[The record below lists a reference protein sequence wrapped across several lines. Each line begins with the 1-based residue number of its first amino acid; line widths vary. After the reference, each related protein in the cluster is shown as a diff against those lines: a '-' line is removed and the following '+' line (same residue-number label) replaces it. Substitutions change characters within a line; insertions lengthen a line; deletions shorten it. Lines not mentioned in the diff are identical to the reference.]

1 MRLVQ
6 PLKAV
11 TRMLLSVV
19 VGVALLAIPRP
30 ATSEQG
36 WVTETQQIIHVLN
49 RIGYGPSAGDIDAVQ
64 DMGIEA
70 YIEQQLHP
78 ASIYDPVV
86 EEMLADFRTFHMSL
100 DQLRES
106 FQPVAEQGARQRLS
120 AVEKRD
126 LANRMGSRTDPGPRI
141 GAGGSGTTLA
151 DAPFR
156 RRAREGR
163 PFDYEIITARM
174 LRGVF
179 SERQLLELMVDF
191 WMNHFSMQLG
201 DHYYATH
208 YEEHVVRPLAFGSF
222 EELLFA
228 TAKHP
233 AMLAYLDNWLSAAPA
248 EVLEER
254 RGAIRASGT
263 PEDQWNLELRRWYFE
278 QSSGLNE
285 NYGRELMELHTLGVE
300 GGYTQDDVIQVARA
314 FTGWTITGHRQ
325 DEGLF
330 VFDPLLHDEGDKVVL
345 GVTIKSGGIAEGEEV
360 LRLLAHHPSTARF
373 ISAKLARRFIADD
386 PPERLVEEAAQ
397 TFLDTNGD
405 IREVLRTIFRSP
417 EFLTPEYER
426 AKLKKP
432 LELVLSSLRAVDAEI
447 DADVLGGLNQTL
459 NRMGERLYSRE
470 TPDGWPDVAAEWLS
484 TNSLLQRM
492 LFAFQ
497 VASGEFRGITPD
509 LDHAQA
515 LMLQMG
521 FPEPTRAQIQE
532 SQRLAVAAAR
542 AEDEMMAGDEVMTA
556 EEKIAEDEKTG
567 VGDNQMAM
575 AGEAVAETERPKYTA
590 QQIIVATMIGSP
602 NFQKR

>member
-1 MRLVQ
+1 MSLVQ

-11 TRMLLSVV
+11 ARVMLVGVL
-19 VGVALLAIPRP
+19 GVALLGSPRP
-30 ATSEQG
+30 ASSQQG
-36 WVTETQQIIHVLN
+36 WATETQQIIHVLN
-49 RIGYGPSAGDIDAVQ
+49 RIGYGPSPGDIGAVGE
-64 DMGIEA
+64 MGVEA
-70 YIEQQLHP
+70 YIEQQLDP
-78 ASIYDPVV
+78 ASIPDPVAK
-86 EEMLADFRTFHMSL
+86 ELLADFRTFRMNL

-126 LANRMGSRTDPGPRI
+126 LANRMGSGTDREPRI
-141 GAGGSGTTLA
+141 GAGGTATTLA

-163 PFDYEIITARM
+163 PPDYEIITART

-191 WMNHFSMQLG
+191 WMNHFSMELN

-208 YEEHVVRPLAFGSF
+208 YEEHVVRPLAFGTF

-233 AMLAYLDNWLSAAPA
+233 AMLEYLDNWLSAAPA
-248 EVLEER
+248 EVLEKR
-254 RGAIRASGT
+254 IGAIRSSGT
-263 PEDQWNLELRRWYFE
+263 LEDQWNLERRRWYFE

-314 FTGWTITGHRQ
+314 FTGWTITGSRPG
-325 DEGLF
+325 DGVF
-330 VFDPLLHDEGDKVVL
+330 TFDPLLHDEGDKLVL
-345 GVTIKSGGIAEGEEV
+345 GVTIKSGGITEGEEV

-373 ISAKLARRFIADD
+373 ISAKLARRFIADN
-386 PPERLVEEAAQ
+386 PPPRLVEEAAQ
-397 TFLDTNGD
+397 TFLNTRGD
-405 IREVLRTIFRSP
+405 IREVLRTILRSP
-417 EFLTPEYER
+417 EFLSPEYEG

-447 DADVLGGLNQTL
+447 HADLLNGLNQAMG
-459 NRMGERLYSRE
+459 RMGEQLYGRE

-492 LFAFQ
+492 RFAFR
-497 VASGEFRGITPD
+497 VASGEFRGITPN
-509 LDHAQA
+509 LDRAQA
-515 LMLQMG
+515 LMRQMG
-521 FPEPTRAQIQE
+521 LPEPTLEQIE
-532 SQRLAVAAAR
+532 VSQRLAAAAAR
-542 AEDEMMAGDEVMTA
+542 AEDEMMAGDEAMMA
-556 EEKIAEDEKTG
+556 EATVEDEKMAAVEG
-567 VGDNQMAM
+567 SSAM
-575 AGEAVAETERPKYTA
+575 AGEAAEKDEEPKYTA
-590 QQIIVATMIGSP
+590 QQVIVATMLGSP

>member
-1 MRLVQ
+1 MSLVQ

-11 TRMLLSVV
+11 ARVMLVGVL
-19 VGVALLAIPRP
+19 GVALLGSPRP
-30 ATSEQG
+30 ASSQQG
-36 WVTETQQIIHVLN
+36 WATETQQIIHVLN
-49 RIGYGPSAGDIDAVQ
+49 RIGYGPSPGDIGAVGE
-64 DMGIEA
+64 MGVEA
-70 YIEQQLHP
+70 YIEQQLDP
-78 ASIYDPVV
+78 ASIPDPVAK
-86 EEMLADFRTFHMSL
+86 ELLADFRTFQMNL

-126 LANRMGSRTDPGPRI
+126 LANRMGSGTDREPRI
-141 GAGGSGTTLA
+141 GAGGTGTTLA

-156 RRAREGR
+156 RRAREDR
-163 PFDYEIITARM
+163 PPDYEIITART

-191 WMNHFSMQLG
+191 WMNHFSMELN

-208 YEEHVVRPLAFGSF
+208 YEEQVVRPLAFGTF

-233 AMLAYLDNWLSAAPA
+233 AMLEYLDNWLSAAPA
-248 EVLEER
+248 EVLEKR
-254 RGAIRASGT
+254 LGAIRSSGT
-263 PEDQWNLELRRWYFE
+263 LEDQWNLERRRWYFE

-314 FTGWTITGHRQ
+314 FTGWTITGSRP
-325 DEGLF
+325 DDGVF
-330 VFDPLLHDEGDKVVL
+330 TFDPLLHDEGDKLVL

-386 PPERLVEEAAQ
+386 PPPRLVEEAAQ
-397 TFLDTNGD
+397 TFLNTRGD

-417 EFLTPEYER
+417 EFLTPEYEG

-447 DADVLGGLNQTL
+447 HADLLNGLNQAMG
-459 NRMGERLYSRE
+459 RMGEQLYGRE

-492 LFAFQ
+492 RFAFR
-497 VASGEFRGITPD
+497 VASGEFRGITPN
-509 LDHAQA
+509 LDRAQA
-515 LMLQMG
+515 LMRQMG
-521 FPEPTRAQIQE
+521 LPEPTLEQIE
-532 SQRLAVAAAR
+532 VSQRLAAAAAR
-542 AEDEMMAGDEVMTA
+542 AEDEMMASDEAMMA
-556 EEKIAEDEKTG
+556 EATVEDEKTAA
-567 VGDNQMAM
+567 VEDTSAM
-575 AGEAVAETERPKYTA
+575 AGEAAEKDEEPKYTA
-590 QQIIVATMIGSP
+590 QQVIVATMLGSP

>member
-1 MRLVQ
+1 MGLVQ
-6 PLKAV
+6 HLKAV
-11 TRMLLSVV
+11 ARMMLGGV
-19 VGVALLAIPRP
+19 VGIALLGIPRP
-30 ATSEQG
+30 AISQQG
-36 WVTETQQIIHVLN
+36 WATDTLQIIHVLN

-70 YIEQQLHP
+70 YIEKQLHP

-86 EEMLADFRTFHMSL
+86 EEMLADFQTFHMSL

-126 LANRMGSRTDPGPRI
+126 LANRMGSGSDHELRI
-141 GAGGSGTTLA
+141 GAGGTGTTLT
-151 DAPFR
+151 DAQFR

-163 PFDYEIITARM
+163 PFDYEIITART

-179 SERQLLELMVDF
+179 SQRQLQELMVDF

-208 YEEHVVRPLAFGSF
+208 YEQHVVRPLAFGSF

-233 AMLAYLDNWLSAAPA
+233 AMLEYLDNWLSAAPA
-248 EVLEER
+248 EILEKR
-254 RGAIRASGT
+254 RRDVKSSGT
-263 PEDQWNLELRRWYFE
+263 LEDRWNLERRRWYFE

-314 FTGWTITGHRQ
+314 FTGWTITGGRQ
-325 DEGLF
+325 NEGVF
-330 VFDPLLHDEGDKVVL
+330 TFDPLLHDEGDKLVL
-345 GVTIKSGGIAEGEEV
+345 GVTIKSGGITEGEEI
-360 LRLLAHHPSTARF
+360 LRMLAHHPSTARF

-386 PPERLVEEAAQ
+386 PPQRLVEEAAQ
-397 TFLDTNGD
+397 TFLSTGGD
-405 IREVLRTIFRSP
+405 IREVLRTIFGSP
-417 EFLTPEYER
+417 EFLTPEYAG

-447 DADVLGGLNQTL
+447 NVDIFNGLNQAMG
-459 NRMGERLYSRE
+459 RMGERLYSRE

-492 LFAFQ
+492 GFAFQ

-509 LDHAQA
+509 LDRAQA

-521 FPEPTRAQIQE
+521 LPEPTLEQIE
-532 SQRLAVAAAR
+532 LSQSLAAAADR
-542 AEDEMMAGDEVMTA
+542 AEDEMMAGNEDMLA
-556 EEKIAEDEKTG
+556 EEKVTEDKKMEAG
-567 VGDNQMAM
+567 EDAFAM
-575 AGEAVAETERPKYTA
+575 AGEAAAKDEGPKYTA
-590 QQIIVATMIGSP
+590 QQVIVATMLGSP
-602 NFQKR
+602 KFQKR